1 MKVNYNVTGNERK
14 ELVKVVSD
22 TIGEKAKYLGM
33 PSAAY
38 QIGGFT
44 VSKTG
49 ELIWDETT
57 DIDTL
62 GKVTAAIGAAG
73 FDCGDAIPT
82 GETDTEDSDEEE
94 SLESTG
100 EASDEGTL
108 EADGLTIQIPR
119 SSLSDAA
126 LENLKKIIESKATL
140 IKAALKVDELPIE
153 VDDERISFP
162 WFPEPE
168 AETSAAA
175 VIFISKLAEMARN
188 AKRVTASDHEVD
200 NPKYA
205 FRCFLLRLGLIGAE
219 YKDTRKTL
227 LKNLSGNSS
236 WKNGNPK
243 GGADDEITE

>member
-14 ELVKVVSD
+14 ELVKVIAD
-22 TIGEKAKYLGM
+22 TIGEKAKYMGM

-38 QIGGFT
+38 RIGGFT

-49 ELIWDETT
+49 ELECEDGSDTETV
-57 DIDTL
+57 L
-62 GKVTAAIGAAG
+62 EAIAQAG
-73 FDCGDAIPT
+73 FTAEDAPAQET
-82 GETDTEDSDEEE
+82 EEAGEQAETDEEPAGAE
-94 SLESTG
+94 IN
-100 EASDEGTL
+100 
-108 EADGLTIQIPR
+108 GLTIQIPR

-140 IKAALKVDELPIE
+140 IKAALKVDELPVE

-162 WFPEPE
+162 WFPDPE

-175 VIFISKLAEMARN
+175 IIFISKLAEMARN
-188 AKRVTASDHEVD
+188 AKRVTATDKEVD

-236 WKNGNPK
+236 WKNGRK
-243 GGADDEITE
+243 EASDDEISE